1 MPEADKMSKK
11 MSDKRKR
18 SSSKEKRG
26 KASPSSKEVDKTI
39 TDKNTEKYA
48 RNESMDYKVSKKI
61 KHKNLKMTLAETHD
75 RIIDAA
81 SRTATT
87 EVLLDGEKGYLEA
100 EHEGEKTFSLK
111 QANMKDMMDVNT
123 AKNIMDLKLPDFGPY
138 CSACSRNGRS
148 LLLAGEK
155 GHVAIMDCQ
164 KTELK
169 METQLQDKIYDVHY
183 LHNEA
188 LWASAQSKYTYIYD
202 DQGVE
207 IHCLKG
213 LERTYKLDF
222 LPYHFLMTAVGHS
235 GWIKWQDVSI
245 GQYVAGFQTGHGPAR
260 VLTHN
265 PSNAISHVGHGNG
278 VVSLWSPASGK
289 ALVSM
294 FCHKSPV
301 LDVAVNR
308 EGNYMA
314 TSGADSLVKIWD
326 LRTYKCLHSFR
337 ADKPAVS
344 LDISDT
350 GLLAMGLGRHVH
362 VLKDC
367 FIKPTGS
374 TYMKHSLQM
383 QTTKISGGGSATAQ
397 ARGLLSSMHIKN
409 VSFRPF
415 EDALFLGHSHGVS
428 SIVVPGAGE
437 ANFDSLEANPFENTK
452 QAKESEVQA
461 LLNKLD
467 YQMINLD
474 ASFIGSIDKD
484 QAAVREEHKALFHGD
499 GKEAKGKGKEK
510 KKARGRNKISAKLRR
525 KQKNVVDA
533 NSVKLREK
541 LVKDKEAREPA
552 TVKEATGGALGRFSK
567 SRA

>member
-1 MPEADKMSKK
+1 MSEVDKKSKS
-11 MSDKRKR
+11 MGDKRKR
-18 SSSKEKRG
+18 SSSRQKGG
-26 KASPSSKEVDKTI
+26 KPSPSPRE
-39 TDKNTEKYA
+39 TDKNTVKYA
-48 RNESMDYKVSKKI
+48 RKESINFKVSQKI

-111 QANMKDMMDVNT
+111 QAHIMDMVDANT

-164 KTELK
+164 KIELK
-169 METQLQDKIYDVHY
+169 METQLHDKVYDVHY

-188 LWASAQSKYTYIYD
+188 LWASAQGKYTYIYD
-202 DQGVE
+202 DAGVE

-213 LERTYKLDF
+213 FERTYKLDF
-222 LPYHFLMTAVGHS
+222 LPYHFLLTAVGHS
-235 GWIKWQDVSI
+235 GWIKWQDVSV
-245 GQYVAGFQTGHGPAR
+245 GKYVAGFQTGHGPTR
-260 VLTHN
+260 VLKHN
-265 PSNAISHVGHGNG
+265 PGNAISHVGHGNG

-294 FCHKSPV
+294 FCHKAPV
-301 LDVAVNR
+301 LDLAVDR
-308 EGNYMA
+308 GGSYMA

-350 GLLAMGLGRHVH
+350 GLLAMGMGRQVH
-362 VLKDC
+362 ILKDC
-367 FIKPTGS
+367 FARPAGS
-374 TYMKHSLQM
+374 TYMKHSLQV
-383 QTTKISGGGSATAQ
+383 QSTKISGGGSATAQ
-397 ARGLLSSMHIKN
+397 AKGLLSSMRLKS
-409 VSFRPF
+409 VVFRPF

-437 ANFDSLEANPFENTK
+437 ANFDSLEVNPFINKK

-461 LLNKLD
+461 LMNKLD

-474 ASFIGSIDKD
+474 ANFIGSIDKD
-484 QAAVREEHKALFHGD
+484 QNALREEHRALFSTED
-499 GKEAKGKGKEK
+499 KKDTKGKDK

-541 LVKDKEAREPA
+541 LAKEKEARQPA
-552 TVKEATGGALGRFSK
+552 IKEKETDGALKRFK
-567 SRA
+567 